1 MPKSIERREL
11 DRDRRLAERMKDKRR
26 TAERTFAAM
35 LIESGRLSERDD
47 NWISIGY
54 TGRKR
59 R

>member
-11 DRDRRLAERMKDKRR
+11 DRDRRLAERMKDNRR

-35 LIESGRLSERDD
+35 LIDDESGQIKDD

-54 TGRKR
+54 TGKKR

>member
-11 DRDRRLAERMKDKRR
+11 DRDRRLAERKKGKTRR
-26 TAERTFAAM
+26 QELQFM
-35 LIESGRLSERDD
+35 IDLESGRLSERDD

-54 TGRKR
+54 TGKKR

>member
-35 LIESGRLSERDD
+35 LIDDESGQIKDD

-54 TGRKR
+54 TGKKR

>member
-1 MPKSIERREL
+1 MPKSIERREV
-11 DRDRRLAERMKDKRR
+11 DRDRRMAERMKDKRR

-35 LIESGRLSERDD
+35 LIDDESGQIKDD

-54 TGRKR
+54 TGKKR

>member
-35 LIESGRLSERDD
+35 LIDDESGQIKDD